1 MKLRKENKGFALLE
15 VVIAFSIVLIII
27 VPLIGMTGAVVK
39 MGTGQKKE
47 STAGNIGNQ
56 TIDSNYSSKEFIV
69 NNLLKNIKSLGY
81 KELAPLMPK
90 TYNFSPITYE
100 YLLVLDNSSNL
111 NSSRNSVD
119 NYYYYLTSKSFSNS
133 VSNKIIYNNM
143 DKNSSTPTSYYA
155 YEDSLSGKKV
165 NITISNGVIMNM
177 PFVDT
182 IWNKSSSRG
191 NYNASE
197 KVLNKGDIEIEATPS
212 FLLVEVEL
220 EDIKKSTLLTPLENY
235 CSDKL

>member
-1 MKLRKENKGFALLE
+1 MWLRKKKDGFALLE

-47 STAGNIGNQ
+47 STAGNIENKI
-56 TIDSNYSSKEFIV
+56 IDSSYSSKEFIV

-81 KELAPLMPK
+81 KELAPLISK
-90 TYNFSPITYE
+90 SSKFSPITYE

-111 NSSRNSVD
+111 NSSGNSIG
-119 NYYYYLTSKSFSNS
+119 NYYYLTPKLFSNS
-133 VSNKIIYNNM
+133 ILNKIIYNSI
-143 DKNSSTPTSYYA
+143 DINSSEPTSYSA
-155 YEDSLSGKKV
+155 YEDNLSGKAV
-165 NITISNGVIMNM
+165 NITISNGAIINM

-182 IWNKSSSRG
+182 IWNKSMSKG
-191 NYNASE
+191 NHN
-197 KVLNKGDIEIEATPS
+197 VTGNQLNGKSVAIEATPS

-220 EDIKKSTLLTPLENY
+220 EDIKKSVLLTPLENY